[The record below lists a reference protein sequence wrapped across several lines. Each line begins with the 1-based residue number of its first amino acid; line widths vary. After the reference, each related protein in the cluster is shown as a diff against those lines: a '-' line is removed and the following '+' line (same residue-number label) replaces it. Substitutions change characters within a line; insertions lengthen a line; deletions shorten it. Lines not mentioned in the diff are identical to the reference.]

1 LGLAVVLVAIW
12 GVGAAVGA
20 PTARASTTQQ
30 SVIEDNRAL
39 HRNLDGTL
47 ETMRDSGATIVKVVV
62 NWDSLAP
69 RATRQRGPTAFD
81 ATDPRAYPAASWA
94 FLDAVDEQATADGL
108 TVGFQLTG
116 PAPRWANGSGMPRSG
131 NCPCRQWK
139 PSARAFGL
147 FAQAVGRRFDG
158 TYTPAGD
165 TSALPRVSWWSIW
178 NEPNYGPNL
187 APQARDD
194 DRIELSPAEYRGL
207 LDAAWRGLVASGH
220 TPATDTI
227 LFGETAPRGLTH
239 PIGNFSGMKPL
250 RFLRALYCVNV
261 RYRELRGR
269 AAAVRGCPTTAAGSS
284 SFEAR
289 NPALFQAS
297 GFADHPYTQGVEPDL
312 PTYAC
317 GRTFC
322 VNRRTRRSD
331 PDYADFAELGRLGQT
346 LDRLVSVYGSH
357 VQFPTWNT
365 EFGYWTDP
373 PDKASGSLPPQ
384 TAALYMNWAEY
395 LSYRNPRLASY
406 AQYLLV
412 DARNGK
418 FADGL
423 ELVSGKH
430 LASFAAFQMPLYM
443 PTANV
448 SSARSLT
455 VWGAVRPAAYSLMPT
470 TADLEFEPRGSGQWQ
485 TLEIVPV
492 TNPRGYYEL
501 SVPFTASGSVRAAWT
516 DPAGQTEYSRVQPV
530 KVG

>member
-1 LGLAVVLVAIW
+1 MLGVVLFAVCASWSGLAAS
-12 GVGAAVGA
+12 AAW
-20 PTARASTTQQ
+20 ASTTQQ
-30 SVIEDNRAL
+30 SIIEDNGAL
-39 HRNLDGTL
+39 HRNLAGTL
-47 ETMRDSGATIVKVVV
+47 QTMRDSGATIVKVVV
-62 NWDSLAP
+62 NWASLAP

-81 ATDPRAYPAASWA
+81 ATDPSAYPAASWA

-116 PAPRWANGSGMPRSG
+116 PAPRWANGSGMPRTG

-139 PSARAFGL
+139 PSASAFGL

-165 TSALPRVSWWSIW
+165 TSPLPRVSWWSIW

-194 DRIELSPAEYRGL
+194 DRMELSPAEYRGL
-207 LDAAWRGLVASGH
+207 LDAAWQGLVASGH
-220 TPATDTI
+220 TPATDTV
-227 LFGETAPRGLTH
+227 LFGETAPRGRTH

-261 RYRELRGR
+261 RHRELRGH
-269 AAAVRGCPTTAAGSS
+269 AAAVRGCPTGPTGSS
-284 SFEAR
+284 SFAAR

-297 GFADHPYTQGVEPDL
+297 GFADHPYAQGVPPDL

-331 PDYADFAELGRLGQT
+331 PDYADFAELARLGHT

-357 VQFPTWNT
+357 VHFPVWNT
-365 EFGYWTDP
+365 EFGYWTNP
-373 PDKASGSLPPQ
+373 PDKARGSLPPQ

-406 AQYLLV
+406 AQYLLQ
-412 DARNGK
+412 DPTDGR

-423 ELVSGKH
+423 ELASGKP
-430 LASFAAFQMPLYM
+430 LANFAAFRMPLYM
-443 PTANV
+443 PTVEV

-455 VWGAVRPAAYSLMPT
+455 VWGAVRPAAYALLPT
-470 TADLEFEPRGSGQWQ
+470 SAEIEFKPAGSSFWQ
-485 TLEIVPV
+485 LLDGVPI
-492 TNPRGYYEL
+492 TNPRGYFET
-501 SVPFTASGSVRAAWT
+501 SVPFSASGSVRVAWT
-516 DPAGQTEYSRVQPV
+516 APGGDTEYSRTQSITVR
-530 KVG
+530 